1 MFVIDGVNDSTKNFN
16 NFRKKY
22 DKVKWLKYN
31 NNLEEWLNT
40 CMQNK
45 SLYKVI
51 KLNGLKMNTKNNNYT
66 E

>member
-1 MFVIDGVNDSTKNFN
+1 MKE
-16 NFRKKY
+16 Y

-51 KLNGLKMNTKNNNYT
+51 KLYGLKMNTKNNNDT
-66 E
+66 K